1 MAVALI
7 VPALVVGVSVV
18 ALILVEGVVV
28 AAVVVAAIVLVKG
41 ADGRAVVGADGVS
54 RVVSVSRVD
63 ATDGVS
69 VPADGASTGASTASM
84 LWQTCH
90 GRAVETECGESDGE
104 SD

>member
-28 AAVVVAAIVLVKG
+28 AAVVVAAIVLVEG

-69 VPADGASTGASTASM
+69 VPADGASTRASTASI
-84 LWQTCH
+84 LCESSH
-90 GRAVETECGESDGE
+90 GRAGETECGESDGE

>member
-1 MAVALI
+1 M

-28 AAVVVAAIVLVKG
+28 AAVVVASIVLVEG

-54 RVVSVSRVD
+54 RVVCVSRVD
-63 ATDGVS
+63 TTDGVS
-69 VPADGASTGASTASM
+69 VPTDGAGARASTTSM
-84 LWQTCH
+84 LCEACH
-90 GRAVETECGESDGE
+90 GRTGESEGGESDGE

>member
-41 ADGRAVVGADGVS
+41 ADGVS

-84 LWQTCH
+84 LCESSH
-90 GRAVETECGESDGE
+90 GRAGETECGESDGE